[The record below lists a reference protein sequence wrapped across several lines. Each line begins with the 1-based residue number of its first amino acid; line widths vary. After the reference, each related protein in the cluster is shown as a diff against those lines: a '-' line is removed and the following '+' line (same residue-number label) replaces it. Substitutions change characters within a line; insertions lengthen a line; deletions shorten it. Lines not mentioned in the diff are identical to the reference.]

1 MQLGPIC
8 TYILVI
14 IMKMEAIPNLR
25 EINGVLKVFGIFY
38 ASSGA
43 LVVILGAQSN
53 SQKGF
58 ITKKITTRWKIFGY
72 ACCFV
77 HVLRCSLNIMIQ
89 KKYISSDIKSKWN
102 SYPVYV
108 ITWSMLCYTLF
119 AGAVSLTYIGQPDK
133 LISPIRRTAVLTL
146 LYSIFIA
153 TGLSYTLITW
163 CTSQISTSIAAAA
176 WPLQMMACTVFAYF
190 LTGEIPNVTQVL
202 DWLTISI
209 AVVMVARGNNPK
221 EELDLDT

>member
-1 MQLGPIC
+1 
-8 TYILVI
+8 
-14 IMKMEAIPNLR
+14 MKMEAIPYLG

-58 ITKKITTRWKIFGY
+58 MTKKITTRWKIFGY

-77 HVLRCSLNIMIQ
+77 HVLCCSLNIMIQ

-133 LISPIRRTAVLTL
+133 PYKTYSSSNFAVLN
-146 LYSIFIA
+146 LYSHWII
-153 TGLSYTLITW
+153 L
-163 CTSQISTSIAAAA
+163 
-176 WPLQMMACTVFAYF
+176 YF
-190 LTGEIPNVTQVL
+190 
-202 DWLTISI
+202 DH
-209 AVVMVARGNNPK
+209 MVHFSN
-221 EELDLDT
+221 